1 MTTYKKPKT
10 RFTILYQ
17 GIETARLPSVDRYQQ
32 WMVHITFHTLKPRSL
47 AETDRPRLIRD
58 FSRLVSQD
66 PEVLQ
71 VLIRLHV
78 IGCSNMRQVIL

>member
-1 MTTYKKPKT
+1 MYKKAKT
-10 RFTILYQ
+10 CFTIIYQ
-17 GIETARLPSVDRYQQ
+17 GVETARLSSTDRYQQ
-32 WMVHITFHTLKPRSL
+32 WMVHVTFHILKPRSL
-47 AETDRPRLIRD
+47 AETYRPRLIRD
-58 FSRLVSQD
+58 FSRPVSQD